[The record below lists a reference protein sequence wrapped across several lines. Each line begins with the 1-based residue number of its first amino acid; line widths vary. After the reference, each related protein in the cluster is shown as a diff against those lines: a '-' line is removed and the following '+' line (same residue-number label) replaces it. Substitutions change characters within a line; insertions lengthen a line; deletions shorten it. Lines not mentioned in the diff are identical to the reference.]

1 MVEWFVVETGFP
13 VSDFHTHSFVGLTLP
28 GASGCPVSDAANW
41 FTHSYIGRVNL
52 PGADENDAVIRTRHG
67 KGLKNHFRRQVLLAR
82 VQVY

>member
-41 FTHSYIGRVNL
+41 FTHSYRKVNL
-52 PGADENDAVIRTRHG
+52 RVQTRTTQSSGQDMG
-67 KGLKNHFRRQVLLAR
+67 KVSKILFRQVLLAR